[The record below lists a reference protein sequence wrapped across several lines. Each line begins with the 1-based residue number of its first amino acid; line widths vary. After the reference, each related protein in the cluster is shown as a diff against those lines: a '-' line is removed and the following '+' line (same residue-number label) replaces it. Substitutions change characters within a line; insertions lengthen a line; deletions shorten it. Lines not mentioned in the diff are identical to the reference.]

1 MEDVQLVYFWPRMD
15 LIPAVQ
21 ARAAVK
27 AHRAFAEGAG
37 LHPNTL
43 CLGEHKQNHC

>member
-1 MEDVQLVYFWPRMD
+1 MEDVQLVYFWSRMD

-27 AHRAFAEGAG
+27 AHHAFAEGAG
-37 LHPNTL
+37 RHPNTL
-43 CLGEHKQNHC
+43 RLGEHKQNHC